1 MRDEYLLLKQA
12 AYLIGVTKQT
22 FEYYIKKGKIKTEL
36 NRGNRMVKVSALALF
51 VNEQLKKYDLAKQY
65 FEADSKW
72 AFWKLQPKKFNTTNR
87 IVEDSMIEY
96 LTLQQT
102 AYLLGLSAYN
112 IRYLISKDVFHAV
125 IDVRGKRTLYFIRA
139 DEIWCY
145 VTEQMCQYSK
155 AIEYFQCE
163 NSYAFWQKYEDD
175 FKTNWINTK
184 KGINATMAKR
194 KFKNQLVEQMKQE
207 EREKEHQES
216 LKERYDIEEDVV
228 VVEKN
233 NTIKFLLKTMI
244 GGARLIIAI
253 LVFILALIGLTALIY
268 PDSRSLLIR
277 QGLQVWQEF
286 MRLL

>member
-22 FEYYIKKGKIKTEL
+22 FEYYIKTEKIQTEM

-72 AFWKLQPKKFNTTNR
+72 AFWKLQPKKFNTANR

-112 IRYLISKDVFHAV
+112 VRYLISKDVFHAV
-125 IDVRGKRTLYFIRA
+125 AEVRGKRTLYFIRA

-155 AIEYFQCE
+155 AIEYF
-163 NSYAFWQKYEDD
+163 
-175 FKTNWINTK
+175 
-184 KGINATMAKR
+184 
-194 KFKNQLVEQMKQE
+194 
-207 EREKEHQES
+207 
-216 LKERYDIEEDVV
+216 
-228 VVEKN
+228 
-233 NTIKFLLKTMI
+233 
-244 GGARLIIAI
+244 
-253 LVFILALIGLTALIY
+253 
-268 PDSRSLLIR
+268 
-277 QGLQVWQEF
+277 
-286 MRLL
+286 

>member
-22 FEYYIKKGKIKTEL
+22 FEYYIKTGKIKTEL

-65 FEADSKW
+65 FEASSKW
-72 AFWKLQPKKFNTTNR
+72 AFWKLQHKKFNTTNR

-112 IRYLISKDVFHAV
+112 VRYLISKDVFHAV
-125 IDVRGKRTLYFIRA
+125 VEVRGKRTLYFIRA

-155 AIEYFQCE
+155 AIEYFHCE
-163 NSYAFWQKYEDD
+163 NSYAFWQKYEED
-175 FKTNWINTK
+175 FKI
-184 KGINATMAKR
+184 
-194 KFKNQLVEQMKQE
+194 QL
-207 EREKEHQES
+207 
-216 LKERYDIEEDVV
+216 D
-228 VVEKN
+228 
-233 NTIKFLLKTMI
+233 
-244 GGARLIIAI
+244 
-253 LVFILALIGLTALIY
+253 
-268 PDSRSLLIR
+268 
-277 QGLQVWQEF
+277 
-286 MRLL
+286 

>member
-22 FEYYIKKGKIKTEL
+22 FEYYIKTGKIKTEL

-65 FEADSKW
+65 FEASSKW

-87 IVEDSMIEY
+87 IVGDSMIEY

-125 IDVRGKRTLYFIRA
+125 VEVRGKRTLYFIRA

-145 VTEQMCQYSK
+145 VTEP
-155 AIEYFQCE
+155 I
-163 NSYAFWQKYEDD
+163 
-175 FKTNWINTK
+175 
-184 KGINATMAKR
+184 
-194 KFKNQLVEQMKQE
+194 
-207 EREKEHQES
+207 
-216 LKERYDIEEDVV
+216 
-228 VVEKN
+228 
-233 NTIKFLLKTMI
+233 
-244 GGARLIIAI
+244 
-253 LVFILALIGLTALIY
+253 
-268 PDSRSLLIR
+268 
-277 QGLQVWQEF
+277 
-286 MRLL
+286 

>member
-22 FEYYIKKGKIKTEL
+22 FEYYIKTEKIQTEM

-65 FEADSKW
+65 FEASSKW

-112 IRYLISKDVFHAV
+112 VRYLISKDVFHAV
-125 IDVRGKRTLYFIRA
+125 AEVRGKRTLYFIRA

-175 FKTNWINTK
+175 FKTNWINK
-184 KGINATMAKR
+184 Y
-194 KFKNQLVEQMKQE
+194 
-207 EREKEHQES
+207 
-216 LKERYDIEEDVV
+216 KERNQRYYGKKKIQKSTGRADE
-228 VVEKN
+228 
-233 NTIKFLLKTMI
+233 T
-244 GGARLIIAI
+244 GGKGKRTSGKPEGTL
-253 LVFILALIGLTALIY
+253 
-268 PDSRSLLIR
+268 
-277 QGLQVWQEF
+277 
-286 MRLL
+286 

>member
-22 FEYYIKKGKIKTEL
+22 FEYYIKTGKIKTEL

-65 FEADSKW
+65 FEASSKW

-155 AIEYFQCE
+155 AIEYFHCE
-163 NSYAFWQKYEDD
+163 NSYAFWQKYEED
-175 FKTNWINTK
+175 FKTNWI
-184 KGINATMAKR
+184 M
-194 KFKNQLVEQMKQE
+194 
-207 EREKEHQES
+207 
-216 LKERYDIEEDVV
+216 
-228 VVEKN
+228 
-233 NTIKFLLKTMI
+233 MI
-244 GGARLIIAI
+244 R
-253 LVFILALIGLTALIY
+253 
-268 PDSRSLLIR
+268 RR
-277 QGLQVWQEF
+277 Q
-286 MRLL
+286 

>member
-22 FEYYIKKGKIKTEL
+22 FEYYIKTEKIQTEM
-36 NRGNRMVKVSALALF
+36 NRGKRMVKVSALALF

-112 IRYLISKDVFHAV
+112 VRYMISKNVFHAV
-125 IDVRGKRTLYFIRA
+125 AEVRGKRTLYFIRA

-155 AIEYFQCE
+155 AIEYFECE
-163 NSYAFWQKYEDD
+163 DRYAFWQKYEED
-175 FKTNWINTK
+175 FKTNWIEKYKERNQRYYD
-184 KGINATMAKR
+184 KR
-194 KFKNQLVEQMKQE
+194 KIQKSNGRADQAG
-207 EREKEHQES
+207 REGKRTSGNPEG
-216 LKERYDIEEDVV
+216 
-228 VVEKN
+228 
-233 NTIKFLLKTMI
+233 TI
-244 GGARLIIAI
+244 
-253 LVFILALIGLTALIY
+253 
-268 PDSRSLLIR
+268 
-277 QGLQVWQEF
+277 
-286 MRLL
+286 